1 MPVRVR
7 AAAAGVGPIQVLSL
21 QFNAPEHSDSV
32 GEDQTQAV
40 TTCTISGLLVLPHKS
55 TLHRL
60 MSSLSVKEGLEAGT
74 VK

>member
-32 GEDQTQAV
+32 EEDQTQAV
-40 TTCTISGLLVLPHKS
+40 TT
-55 TLHRL
+55 
-60 MSSLSVKEGLEAGT
+60 
-74 VK
+74 